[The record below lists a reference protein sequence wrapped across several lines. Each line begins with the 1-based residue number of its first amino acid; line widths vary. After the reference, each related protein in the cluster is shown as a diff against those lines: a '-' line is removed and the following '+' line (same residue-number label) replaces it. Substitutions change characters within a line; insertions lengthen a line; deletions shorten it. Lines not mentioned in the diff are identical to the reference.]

1 MISDKNVA
9 ELICNKILEAN
20 ASLDEV
26 VALALDG
33 ASEEE
38 AKRVRQVV
46 GRISGELLLSLL
58 NPLYREHPSIKP
70 DGFFLPEDY
79 SSS

>member
-1 MISDKNVA
+1 MISDQDTA
-9 ELICNKILEAN
+9 EKICNKILNAN
-20 ASLDEV
+20 ASLDEAI
-26 VALALDG
+26 ALAMDA

-38 AKRVRQVV
+38 AKRIRQVI
-46 GRISGELLLSLL
+46 GRISGELLLNLL

-79 SSS
+79 SRS